1 MRDRSTNLYGVD
13 RLGAS
18 LRALAIAL
26 AMATLAGACDDD
38 DDPGFDGDG
47 DVDERPGVDA
57 GTFADLTNAQI
68 AGVVMALN
76 QAEIAQGQ
84 LALTRAENED
94 VVSFANQM
102 IDEHDEALRDFNELL
117 VERGVTPVETDEA
130 LLMAGQNRVA
140 MERMSLLTGPAFD
153 LAYIQMQVEMLSETL
168 RLIELQL
175 IPSADDIY
183 IRESLE
189 SLQDLVEDQLSTAR
203 QIREE
208 LTFDDDADI
217 DEDLDEATEEALEA
231 ERDADRD
238 VDEDF
243 DEATE
248 EALEASL

>member
-38 DDPGFDGDG
+38 DDPGFDD
-47 DVDERPGVDA
+47 DSDIDERPVVDA

-68 AGVVMALN
+68 AGVVVALN

-231 ERDADRD
+231 
-238 VDEDF
+238 
-243 DEATE
+243 
-248 EALEASL
+248 SL